1 MKNCEDFLINDRLQ
15 EDIVSTRSE
24 NLTFLGER
32 LMNETKNEVMQ
43 ADVAVIGAGP
53 GGLSAAVAAARQG
66 AKVILV
72 ERQGYLGGNLGS
84 GLPFLAMLDMHQRRN
99 IAGLAQK
106 MVEEL
111 AEMDGTAG
119 HKYCPFHLSTT
130 TLNPFYTRIIAF
142 RWIEQY
148 GIELLLHCELT
159 GVCVENDRVTSV
171 TVTGKGQAIEIRAGV
186 FIDGTGDGDLAYMAG
201 AEYEKGQEGT
211 GVLQPPSLLFN
222 LGGVEIDRFCDYIAA
237 HPEELPYSLG
247 LANLQPGYDAE
258 FFRKNPGHIFFG
270 LNAMIRRL
278 RSEGKCPVDR
288 DTVIYIKLPI
298 PGEVMVNTIRILN
311 FDGSN
316 VHDLSR
322 GEMEAHLQ
330 IMPII
335 KMLRDNVPGFE
346 NCWLTS
352 INPTIG
358 VRESRRIMGIRKVT
372 KESVLAGEI
381 PDDSIGIYSYFIDI
395 HSGSG
400 DETFT
405 EPVREPYGVPY
416 GCTVPKRIDGLMTTG
431 RCISVDA
438 VAFGTTRVMPLCM
451 AVGEGA
457 GTGAALAVQH
467 GIQPRFVDPAEV
479 RRHLLENGA
488 ILTVEQAKKLQYSKE
503 V

>member
-1 MKNCEDFLINDRLQ
+1 MKKEI
-15 EDIVSTRSE
+15 
-24 NLTFLGER
+24 
-32 LMNETKNEVMQ
+32 MQ

-53 GGLSAAVAAARQG
+53 GGLAAAVAAARQG

-84 GLPFLAMLDMHQRRN
+84 GLPFLAILDMHQRRN
-99 IAGLAQK
+99 IGGLAEK

-111 AEMDGTAG
+111 KEMKGTAG

-142 RWIEQY
+142 QWAKEY
-148 GIELLLHCELT
+148 GIELLMHCELSDVEVVK
-159 GVCVENDRVTSV
+159 GCVKSV
-171 TVTGKGQAIEIRAGV
+171 TITGKGQPIEIRAHV
-186 FIDGTGDGDLAYMAG
+186 FIDGTGDGDVAYMAG
-201 AEYEKGQEGT
+201 AEYEKGQEKT

-222 LGGVEIDRFCDYIAA
+222 LGGVNTDRFCDYIAE

-247 LANLQPGYDAE
+247 LTHIQPGYNAE

-270 LNAMIRRL
+270 LNATIQRL
-278 RSEGKCPVDR
+278 RAEGKCPIDR

-316 VHDLSR
+316 IHDLSR
-322 GEMEAHLQ
+322 GEQEAHLQ
-330 IMPII
+330 ILPLIE
-335 KMLRDNVPGFE
+335 MLRENVPGFE

-372 KESVLAGEI
+372 KENVIAGDI
-381 PDDSIGIYSYFIDI
+381 PDDSIAIYSYFIDI
-395 HSGSG
+395 HSGDG
-400 DETFT
+400 AKTFT
-405 EPVREPYGVPY
+405 KTVEEPYGVPY
-416 GCTVPKRIDGLMTTG
+416 GCTVPKEINGLMTAG

-438 VAFGTTRVMPLCM
+438 VAFGTTRIMPLCM

-457 GTGAALAVQH
+457 GIGAALAAQK
-467 GIQPRFVDPAEV
+467 GIQPRDVNPAEV
-479 RRHLLENGA
+479 REQLLKNNA
-488 ILTVEQAKKLQYSKE
+488 ILSVEQAKQFQYTKE